1 MNPYPGPYGGQDPAD
16 AWNQGGVPDPMPPDK
31 SATGGYFAPLPA
43 VSETPIA
50 VLGEITVTQ
59 STVYTP
65 AGTFPLR
72 GSMWTIN
79 DLTTVRESTPAW
91 AIVVALLGFFVI
103 CALSLLLLLVKE
115 TRVEGTIQITVV
127 FGDRFFTTQV
137 PVRSR
142 SDVVRI
148 HQQFHYVRSLTC

>member
-1 MNPYPGPYGGQDPAD
+1 
-16 AWNQGGVPDPMPPDK
+16 
-31 SATGGYFAPLPA
+31 
-43 VSETPIA
+43 
-50 VLGEITVTQ
+50 
-59 STVYTP
+59 
-65 AGTFPLR
+65 
-72 GSMWTIN
+72 
-79 DLTTVRESTPAW
+79 VRESTPAW

>member
-1 MNPYPGPYGGQDPAD
+1 MSEDREGWANPTAEAGG
-16 AWNQGGVPDPMPPDK
+16 
-31 SATGGYFAPLPA
+31 
-43 VSETPIA
+43 
-50 VLGEITVTQ
+50 
-59 STVYTP
+59 
-65 AGTFPLR
+65 LR
-72 GSMWTIN
+72 PRISIN